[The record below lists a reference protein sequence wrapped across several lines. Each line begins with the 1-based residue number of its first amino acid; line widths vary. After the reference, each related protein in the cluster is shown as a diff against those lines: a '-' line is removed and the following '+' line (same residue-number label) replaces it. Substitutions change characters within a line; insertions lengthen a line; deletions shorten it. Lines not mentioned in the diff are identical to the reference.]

1 MFSDKHSLLVHFSGF
16 AQILINVKK
25 ILRAG
30 ASTIVLMLL
39 CMVIPLYPIRAVSPV
54 PSPSVTP
61 VTTMTDP
68 VSSSL
73 GATAT
78 VIVVVIVVV
87 VIAGK

>member
-1 MFSDKHSLLVHFSGF
+1 MLKPFPILHSFTYTAASDFSSDPPTRTTQG
-16 AQILINVKK
+16 
-25 ILRAG
+25 G
-30 ASTIVLMLL
+30 TI
-39 CMVIPLYPIRAVSPV
+39 YPEGTITSPV

-61 VTTMTDP
+61 ATTMTDP

-87 VIAGK
+87 VIAVATPA

>member
-1 MFSDKHSLLVHFSGF
+1 MFSDKHSLLDHFSGF
-16 AQILINVKK
+16 TQILIYLKK
-25 ILRAG
+25 ILMAG

-39 CMVIPLYPIRAVSPV
+39 CMVILLYPLRAVSPV

-61 VTTMTDP
+61 ATTMTDP

-78 VIVVVIVVV
+78 VIVVVIAVV